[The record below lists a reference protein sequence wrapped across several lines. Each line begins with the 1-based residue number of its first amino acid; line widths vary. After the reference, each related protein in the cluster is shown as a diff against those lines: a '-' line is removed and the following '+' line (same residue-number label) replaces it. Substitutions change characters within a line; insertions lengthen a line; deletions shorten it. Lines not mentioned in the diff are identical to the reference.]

1 MIIKTFFPEIDPD
14 LTEVPKEYEGY
25 FERLSYERR
34 EKILRL
40 HSPHSKVVSLMAA
53 VFARECIAKVTGI
66 PEKAQSFI
74 YNENGKPAIADVDNF
89 HFNISHS
96 EGCIAFVHSNKPVGI
111 DVERIRSYDIRLP
124 KRFFTE
130 HERSMLDSAPLKD
143 EEFYRIWTLK
153 ESYVKMKG
161 STLAQMIRHI
171 DIYNIRDA
179 EINTIR
185 ERGYIITACE
195 QHYS

>member
-1 MIIKTFFPEIDPD
+1 MIIKTLFPQIDPD
-14 LTEVPKEYEGY
+14 LTEIPKEYVGY

-34 EKILRL
+34 EKINRL
-40 HSPHSKVVSLMAA
+40 HSPHSKVISLMSA
-53 VFARECIAKVTGI
+53 VFARECIAKITGI

-74 YNENGKPAIADVDNF
+74 YNENGKPALADAENF
-89 HFNISHS
+89 HFNISHC

-111 DVERIRSYDIRLP
+111 DVERIKGYDARLP

-130 HERSMLDSAPLKD
+130 HERAILDAAPDKD

-153 ESYVKMKG
+153 ESYIKMKG
-161 STLAQMIRHI
+161 STLSQMLRHV
-171 DIYNIRDA
+171 DVYSIRDA
-179 EINTIR
+179 EINTLT

-195 QHYS
+195 QHYN